1 MVDFDF
7 YKNSYLG
14 SHIPEKVFAAY
25 ALRAQEELCRLKR
38 DYRVICPGEV
48 SEKMA
53 LCAMAEALYADR
65 ADRGVQSASVGS
77 VTLHYQQEDRSRRLQ
92 AELYRRAGIYL
103 TVCRGVGRIV

>member
-14 SHIPEKVFAAY
+14 SHIPEKVFVAY
-25 ALRAQEELCRLKR
+25 ALRAQEELYRLQR
-38 DYRVICPGEV
+38 DYRVISDGEV

-53 LCAMAEALYADR
+53 QCAMAEALYADR
-65 ADRGVQSASVGS
+65 ADRSVQSASVGS
-77 VTLHYQQEDRSRRLQ
+77 VTVHYQQDRSQRLQ

-103 TVCRGVGRIV
+103 TICRGVGSVD

>member
-25 ALRAQEELCRLKR
+25 ALRACEELKLLQR
-38 DYRVICPGEV
+38 DYRVISSGEV

-53 LCAMAEALYADR
+53 VCAMAEALYAY
-65 ADRGVQSASVGS
+65 RGNQGLQSASVGS
-77 VTLHYQQEDRSRRLQ
+77 VTVRYQDADRSQRLQ

-103 TVCRGVGRIV
+103 TICRGVGSFG